1 MRISPRAN
9 LLIGAVLLTTC
20 CTVTLALAAP
30 PPLPLILALNPQPLP
45 PGFWDSKHKF
55 IPLSLLP
62 PEPCRRK
69 SYFFKN
75 MAACEAHLI
84 ARKSG

>member
-1 MRISPRAN
+1 MRISPRTSLLICAALLTACGIAN
-9 LLIGAVLLTTC
+9 LAS
-20 CTVTLALAAP
+20 AAP
-30 PPLPLILALNPQPLP
+30 PALPLILALNPLP

-62 PEPCRRK
+62 PGPCRRQ
-69 SYFFKN
+69 SYFSKN
-75 MAACEAHLI
+75 MVSCEAHLR